1 MLDKAAEDEEKRKKE
16 EERKLSEAAKKE
28 RERKEDKFLNLCE
41 EGDVESVKALL
52 AEDPSLINSKDEYG
66 KS

>member
-1 MLDKAAEDEEKRKKE
+1 MLDKAAKE
-16 EERKLSEAAKKE
+16 ER
-28 RERKEDKFLNLCE
+28 RMKEDKFLNLCK

-52 AEDPSLINSKDEYG
+52 AEDPSLINSKDKHS

>member
-1 MLDKAAEDEEKRKKE
+1 MLDKAAKEEKQRRKE
-16 EERKLSEAAKKE
+16 EES
-28 RERKEDKFLNLCE
+28 KFFDLCK